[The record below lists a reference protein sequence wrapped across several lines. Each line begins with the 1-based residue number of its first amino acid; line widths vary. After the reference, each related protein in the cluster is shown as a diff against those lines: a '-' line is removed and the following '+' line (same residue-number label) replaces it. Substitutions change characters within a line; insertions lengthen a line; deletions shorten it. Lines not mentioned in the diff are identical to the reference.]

1 MNKETDEGI
10 VLRRVNYGERD
21 RVVTLLTQKGGK
33 ITLFAKGVRS
43 QKSKL
48 SSGIELLNINEI
60 SFIDGK
66 SNLKTLTSAR
76 IISHNDNIVKNII
89 KTNLCFEALKLLGKI
104 IEDNEGQEYYEVLKT
119 YLNSLNN
126 DEFDYRLVEVW
137 FCLKILE
144 ISGVMPDIIVN
155 APEGAEDFVFD
166 YEKQEFTDK
175 DSGDFTKNDIKLL
188 RLLKQNPKP
197 IKLTK
202 ESGSEDQLLN
212 FAKTLMQNNLDS

>member
-1 MNKETDEGI
+1 MTMRFLDEGI

-21 RVVTLLTQKGGK
+21 RVVTFLARESGK

-48 SSGIELLNINEI
+48 SSGIELLNVNEI
-60 SFIDGK
+60 SFIEGK
-66 SNLKTLTSAR
+66 SNLKTLTGTR
-76 IISHNDNIVKNII
+76 IIDFNDNIVKNIV
-89 KTNLCFEALKLLGKI
+89 KTNFCFEALKLLSKI

-119 YLNSLNN
+119 YLNSLN
-126 DEFDYRLVEVW
+126 DDSLDYRLVEVW
-137 FCLKILE
+137 FCLKILS
-144 ISGVMPDIIVN
+144 ISGVMPDIIVESTDDEN
-155 APEGAEDFVFD
+155 YFFD
-166 YEKQEFTDK
+166 YNKQIFSAK

-188 RLLKQNPKP
+188 RLLKQNGKP

-202 ESGSEDQLLN
+202 TSGSEDQLLS

>member
-1 MNKETDEGI
+1 MNKSVDEGI

-21 RVVTLLTQKGGK
+21 RVVTFLARDTGK

-60 SFIDGK
+60 SFIAGK
-66 SNLKTLTSAR
+66 SNLKTLTGTR
-76 IISHNDNIVKNII
+76 IINFNDNIVKNIV
-89 KTNLCFEALKLLGKI
+89 KTNFCFEALKLLGKI

-119 YLNSLNN
+119 YLNSLN
-126 DEFDYRLVEVW
+126 DDSLDHRLVEVW
-137 FCLKILE
+137 FCLKILG
-144 ISGVMPDIIVN
+144 IAGVMPDIIVESE
-155 APEGAEDFVFD
+155 EGDNYIFD
-166 YEKQEFTDK
+166 YDKQLFTAR
-175 DSGDFTKNDIKLL
+175 DSGEFTKNDIKLL
-188 RLLKQNPKP
+188 RLLKQNSKP

-202 ESGSEDQLLN
+202 DCGSEDQLLS